1 MYIDRVYYL
10 GNGGTEMDDA
20 AFSRN
25 EYRSRKI
32 LDRVT
37 QNRITKMAQVPEAVK
52 RLMVELVT
60 LEATQGASVLEN
72 QPVTSFSNDGYSEKY
87 AQPMTAEMVRQLEM
101 DLIVDY
107 LAEET
112 DDNGTP
118 LLYLG
123 VRQCNTQIKR

>member
-1 MYIDRVYYL
+1 MYIEISYYL
-10 GNGGTEMDDA
+10 ANGGTEMDDA

-25 EYRSRKI
+25 EYRARKI
-32 LDRVT
+32 VDRLT
-37 QNRITKMAQVPEAVK
+37 QNRVTKMQNVPEAVQ

-60 LEATQGASVLEN
+60 LEATQGAAALDN
-72 QPVTSFSNDGYSEKY
+72 QPVSSFSNDGYSETY
-87 AQPMTAEMVRQLEM
+87 AQPMTAEMVKQLEM
-101 DLIVDY
+101 DLVVDY

-123 VRQCNTQIKR
+123 VR

>member
-1 MYIDRVYYL
+1 MYIDKTYYVE
-10 GNGGTEMDDA
+10 NGGTEMDDA

-37 QNRITKMAQVPEAVK
+37 QNRITKMDQTQEAVK
-52 RLMVELVT
+52 RLMVELIT
-60 LEATQGASVLEN
+60 LEATQGAAILDN
-72 QPVTSFSNDGYSEKY
+72 KPVTSFSNDGYSETY
-87 AQPMTAEMVRQLEM
+87 AQPLTTEMVRQLEM

-112 DDNGTP
+112 DDSGTP
-118 LLYLG
+118 LLYMG
-123 VRQCNTQIKR
+123 VR

>member
-1 MYIDRVYYL
+1 MYIEISYYL
-10 GNGGTEMDDA
+10 ANGGTEMDDA

-25 EYRSRKI
+25 EYRARKI
-32 LDRVT
+32 VDRLT
-37 QNRITKMAQVPEAVK
+37 QNRVAKMQNVPEAVQ

-60 LEATQGASVLEN
+60 LEATQGAAALEN
-72 QPVTSFSNDGYSEKY
+72 QPVSSFSNDGYSETY
-87 AQPMTAEMVRQLEM
+87 AQPLTAETVKQLEM
-101 DLIVDY
+101 DLVVDY

-123 VRQCNTQIKR
+123 VR

>member
-1 MYIDRVYYL
+1 MYIEISYYL
-10 GNGGTEMDDA
+10 ANGGTEMDDA

-25 EYRSRKI
+25 EYRARKI
-32 LDRVT
+32 VDRLT
-37 QNRITKMAQVPEAVK
+37 QNRVTKMQNVPEAVQ

-60 LEATQGASVLEN
+60 LEATQGAAALDN
-72 QPVTSFSNDGYSEKY
+72 QPVSSFSNDGYSETY
-87 AQPMTAEMVRQLEM
+87 AQPMTAETVKQLEM
-101 DLIVDY
+101 DLVVDY

-123 VRQCNTQIKR
+123 VR

>member
-1 MYIDRVYYL
+1 MYIDRTYYKN
-10 GNGGTEMDDA
+10 NGGTEMDEA

-25 EYRSRKI
+25 EYRARKI
-32 LDRVT
+32 VDRLT
-37 QNRITKMAQVPEAVK
+37 QNRVTKMQNVPEAVQ

-60 LEATQGASVLEN
+60 LEATQGAAALDN
-72 QPVTSFSNDGYSEKY
+72 QPVSSFSNDGYSETY
-87 AQPMTAEMVRQLEM
+87 AQPLTAEMVKQLEM
-101 DLIVDY
+101 DLVVDY

-123 VRQCNTQIKR
+123 VR

>member
-1 MYIDRVYYL
+1 MYIEMGYYL
-10 GNGGTEMDDA
+10 ENGGQEMDYA

-25 EYRSRKI
+25 EYRARKI
-32 LDRVT
+32 VDRLT
-37 QNRITKMAQVPEAVK
+37 QNRVTKMQNVPEAVQ

-60 LEATQGASVLEN
+60 MEATQGAAALEN
-72 QPVTSFSNDGYSEKY
+72 QPVSSFSNDGYSETY
-87 AQPMTAEMVRQLEM
+87 AQPLTAETVKQLEM
-101 DLIVDY
+101 DLVVDY

-123 VRQCNTQIKR
+123 VR

>member
-1 MYIDRVYYL
+1 MYIDRTYYKA
-10 GNGGTEMDDA
+10 NGGTEMDDA

-25 EYRSRKI
+25 EYRARKI
-32 LDRVT
+32 VDRLT
-37 QNRITKMAQVPEAVK
+37 QNRVTKMAQVPEAVQ

-60 LEATQGASVLEN
+60 LEATQGAAALDN
-72 QPVTSFSNDGYSEKY
+72 QPVSSFSNDGYTETY
-87 AQPMTAEMVRQLEM
+87 AQPLTAEMVKQLEM
-101 DLIVDY
+101 DLVVDY

-123 VRQCNTQIKR
+123 VR

>member
-1 MYIDRVYYL
+1 MYIDRTYYKN
-10 GNGGTEMDDA
+10 NGGTEMDEA

-25 EYRSRKI
+25 EYRARKI
-32 LDRVT
+32 VDRLT
-37 QNRITKMAQVPEAVK
+37 QNRVAKMQNVPEAVQ

-60 LEATQGASVLEN
+60 LEATQGAAALDN
-72 QPVTSFSNDGYSEKY
+72 QPVSSFSNDGYSETY
-87 AQPMTAEMVRQLEM
+87 AQPLTAEMVKQLEM
-101 DLIVDY
+101 DLVVDY

-123 VRQCNTQIKR
+123 VR

>member
-1 MYIDRVYYL
+1 MYIDRTYYKA
-10 GNGGTEMDDA
+10 NGGTEMDDA

-25 EYRSRKI
+25 EYRARKI
-32 LDRVT
+32 VDRLT
-37 QNRITKMAQVPEAVK
+37 QNRVTKMAQVPEAVQ

-60 LEATQGASVLEN
+60 LEATQGAAALEN
-72 QPVTSFSNDGYSEKY
+72 QPVSSFSNDGYTETY
-87 AQPMTAEMVRQLEM
+87 AQPLTAETVKQLEM
-101 DLIVDY
+101 DLVVDY

-123 VRQCNTQIKR
+123 VR

>member
-1 MYIDRVYYL
+1 MYIDRTYYKA
-10 GNGGTEMDDA
+10 NGGTEMDDA

-25 EYRSRKI
+25 EYRARKI
-32 LDRVT
+32 VDRLT
-37 QNRITKMAQVPEAVK
+37 QNRVTKMAQVPEAVQ

-60 LEATQGASVLEN
+60 LEATQGAAALEN
-72 QPVTSFSNDGYSEKY
+72 QPVSSFSNDGYSEIY
-87 AQPMTAEMVRQLEM
+87 AQPLTAEMVKQLEM
-101 DLIVDY
+101 DLVVDY

-123 VRQCNTQIKR
+123 VR

>member
-1 MYIDRVYYL
+1 MYIDLTYYKA
-10 GNGGTEMDDA
+10 NGGTEMDDA

-25 EYRSRKI
+25 EYRARKI

-37 QNRITKMAQVPEAVK
+37 QNRVTKMAQVPEAVQ

-60 LEATQGASVLEN
+60 LEATQGAAALEN
-72 QPVTSFSNDGYSEKY
+72 QPVTSFSNDGYTETY
-87 AQPMTAEMVRQLEM
+87 AQPLTAETVKQLEM

-112 DDNGTP
+112 DDAGTP
-118 LLYLG
+118 LLYMG
-123 VRQCNTQIKR
+123 VR

>member
-1 MYIDRVYYL
+1 MYIDRTYYKA
-10 GNGGTEMDDA
+10 NGGTEMDDA

-25 EYRSRKI
+25 EYRARKI
-32 LDRVT
+32 VDRLT
-37 QNRITKMAQVPEAVK
+37 QNRVTKMQNVPEAVQ

-60 LEATQGASVLEN
+60 LEATQGAAALEN
-72 QPVTSFSNDGYSEKY
+72 QPVSSFSNDGYSETY
-87 AQPMTAEMVRQLEM
+87 AQPLTAETVKQLEM
-101 DLIVDY
+101 DLVVDY

-123 VRQCNTQIKR
+123 VR

>member
-1 MYIDRVYYL
+1 MYIDRTYYKA
-10 GNGGTEMDDA
+10 NGGTEMEDA

-25 EYRSRKI
+25 EYRARKI
-32 LDRVT
+32 VDRLT
-37 QNRITKMAQVPEAVK
+37 QNRVTKMAQVPEAVQ

-60 LEATQGASVLEN
+60 LEATQGAAALEN
-72 QPVTSFSNDGYSEKY
+72 QPVSSFSNDGYSETY
-87 AQPMTAEMVRQLEM
+87 AQPLTAEMVKQLEM
-101 DLIVDY
+101 DLVVDY

-123 VRQCNTQIKR
+123 VR